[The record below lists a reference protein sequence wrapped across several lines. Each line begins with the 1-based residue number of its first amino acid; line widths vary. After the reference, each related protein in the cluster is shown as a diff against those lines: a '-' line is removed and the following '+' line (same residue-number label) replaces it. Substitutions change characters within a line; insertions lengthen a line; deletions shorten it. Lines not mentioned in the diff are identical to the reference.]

1 MTAPDLSQF
10 ESVSGWFSHDGL
22 LLAVVAVLLFIG
34 YRMGRPAIHR
44 FLVRIM
50 KRQEGVLEGDP
61 ARIAEVERRAAT
73 VEDLLAKMLRI
84 AVVATI
90 IIMVLGLF
98 DLWSVLA
105 GLGLVLAA
113 ITLAGQ
119 DIVLDYLMG
128 LLILLEGQ
136 YFKGDIVNI
145 NGIGGTVEEVG
156 LRRTVLRDFSGIVH
170 SISNGTIR
178 TSSNMTRT
186 YAVAVVLV
194 EGIADRDHESAIR
207 VLEQVGEEMATDHQ
221 FAGVFLEAPAYTG
234 TTGLTALGATLRL
247 SARVQPDARFR
258 VEFELRRRV
267 SRALADVGIE
277 PIRPVPATGVSQ

>member
-1 MTAPDLSQF
+1 MTVPDLSQLS
-10 ESVSGWFSHDGL
+10 EVSGWFSHDGL
-22 LLAVVAVLLFIG
+22 LLAIVAIALFIG
-34 YRMGRPAIHR
+34 YRLGRPAIHR

-50 KRQEGVLEGDP
+50 KRQEGLVEGDP
-61 ARIAEVERRAAT
+61 ARIDEIERRAAT
-73 VEDLLAKMLRI
+73 VEDLLAKGLRI
-84 AVVATI
+84 AVATTLV
-90 IIMVLGLF
+90 IMVLGLF

-136 YFKGDIVNI
+136 YFKGDIVTI

-156 LRRTVLRDFSGIVH
+156 LRRTVLRDFSGVVH

-194 EGIADRDHESAIR
+194 EGIADRDQEAAIR
-207 VLEQVGEEMATDHQ
+207 VLEQVGEEIASDDQ
-221 FAGVFLEAPAYTG
+221 FAGVFIELPAYTG

-247 SARVQPDARFR
+247 SARVQPNARFR

-267 SRALADVGIE
+267 SKALAEHGIE
-277 PIRPVPATGVSQ
+277 PIRPIRAAGPRQ